1 MRPFNI
7 FQVKKNFSQKFYM
20 IWDQYYYQVFNYV
33 YKKWKSI

>member
-7 FQVKKNFSQKFYM
+7 FQVKKNLQFYM